1 MMRILLFLATNIGVL
16 LVLSFTLKLL
26 GIDSYLSAQGLN
38 YQSLLVFAAV
48 MGFGGAFISLAI
60 SKWSAKRMSGA
71 RVINQPKTQT
81 TKPTQCS
88 F

>member
-48 MGFGGAFISLAI
+48 MGFGVLSFH
-60 SKWSAKRMSGA
+60 WRFRSGA
-71 RVINQPKTQT
+71 LNV
-81 TKPTQCS
+81 
-88 F
+88 